1 MADEDLI
8 FCLEGVDG
16 GRCSR
21 AGHNADSDT
30 DSDDDEGY
38 FICPI
43 TDDHMSNQ
51 NVSSK
56 VQSYYSNLTKTE
68 CGSTGSPA
76 SSFHFK
82 EAWKHAIE
90 KAKHMPD
97 PWAEFHLEDIAT
109 EHATRHRYNA
119 VTGNG

>member
-109 EHATRHRYNA
+109 EHATRHSPSA
-119 VTGNG
+119 VEQ